1 MQEDR
6 MNICIVMN
14 MEGRKYDDQSKSG
27 RNTRC

>member
-1 MQEDR
+1 MREAR
-6 MNICIVMN
+6 MYFLVEN

>member
-1 MQEDR
+1 MQEIE
-6 MNICIVMN
+6 ICIVMN